1 MIVAADGV
9 YGTAAEWAA
18 GPEAVYTVLARR
30 LVDEVPAVLR
40 GTLCLDVGAGT
51 GVLSHMLVE
60 RGGTAVEIDLSLAML
75 RWRRSWRPPAI
86 VADVRRLPMRGASI
100 DLVVAGFVLNHLAPV
115 EPGLR
120 ELARVL
126 RPGGRLLA
134 STWPAVPS
142 PAKEVGEKVLREH
155 GWLPSPWYA
164 DMRARASDTGD
175 PLAMS
180 SACAS
185 VGLQGHASIVPVEL
199 PVTVEQLTG
208 WRAGLPHTAGWL
220 GSLGGV

>member
-1 MIVAADGV
+1 MGGGHRPCRAAGLPSVIVAADGV

-100 DLVVAGFVLNHLAPV
+100 DRSSRASSSTISHRSNPGFVSLPACCGLVGGSSPPPGQPFPAP
-115 EPGLR
+115 PR
-120 ELARVL
+120 R
-126 RPGGRLLA
+126 
-134 STWPAVPS
+134 
-142 PAKEVGEKVLREH
+142 
-155 GWLPSPWYA
+155 
-164 DMRARASDTGD
+164 
-175 PLAMS
+175 
-180 SACAS
+180 
-185 VGLQGHASIVPVEL
+185 
-199 PVTVEQLTG
+199 
-208 WRAGLPHTAGWL
+208 
-220 GSLGGV
+220 

>member
-1 MIVAADGV
+1 M
-9 YGTAAEWAA
+9 
-18 GPEAVYTVLARR
+18 
-30 LVDEVPAVLR
+30 
-40 GTLCLDVGAGT
+40 
-51 GVLSHMLVE
+51 
-60 RGGTAVEIDLSLAML
+60 
-75 RWRRSWRPPAI
+75 
-86 VADVRRLPMRGASI
+86 
-100 DLVVAGFVLNHLAPV
+100 
-115 EPGLR
+115 
-120 ELARVL
+120 
-126 RPGGRLLA
+126 
-134 STWPAVPS
+134 
-142 PAKEVGEKVLREH
+142 LREH

-220 GSLGGV
+220 GSLGGVQRARVLNHLRAAFATETYALRVDMVVLDVRRAA